1 MKRTIIAA
9 LLAVIII
16 GAFCM
21 GASQDTQIKNLIND
35 AIQEGKV
42 SKISAYFAPNV
53 DVAFN
58 NSKVNIT
65 SQEAQKVVEEFFR
78 TNKPQICE
86 SSQSRN
92 YISCNMTTASG
103 RQYTV
108 DYALRTV
115 NNHTV
120 ITGMYFY

>member
-1 MKRTIIAA
+1 
-9 LLAVIII
+9 
-16 GAFCM
+16 M
-21 GASQDTQIKNLIND
+21 GASQDTHIKNLINE

-53 DVAFN
+53 DVAIN

-78 TNKPQICE
+78 KNKPQVCE
-86 SSQSRN
+86 SSLSRN
-92 YISCNMTTASG
+92 YISCNLTTASG

-115 NNHTV
+115 NNQTV
-120 ITGMYFY
+120 ITGLYFY